1 MTQIKQTDTKM
12 IRAYGLFGK
21 EKFDEIEALL
31 VDLGERCAQCD
42 YEGEK
47 STQFKK
53 DCVEFANSFAIA
65 STDVMKAITAAINFD
80 AGFITNE
87 LGGSAV
93 DLEAPKEP
101 VVAPAIPPYGGKE
114 RINGDDIVLV
124 RDESL
129 SMLDKVSAAFTDNL
143 DEFIKLGKDGWIGT
157 EYDEARAKV
166 NKLTN
171 EAVGVCNETKTGLTN
186 RVNQQLQ
193 TLGLSIG

>member
-1 MTQIKQTDTKM
+1 MTQIKQTDTTM

-21 EKFDEIEALL
+21 EKFDAIESLL

-53 DCVEFANSFAIA
+53 DCVEFANGFAIA
-65 STDVMKAITAAINFD
+65 STD
-80 AGFITNE
+80 
-87 LGGSAV
+87 
-93 DLEAPKEP
+93 LEPPKEP

-124 RDESL
+124 RDESM
-129 SMLDKVSAAFTDNL
+129 SILDKVSAAFTDNL
-143 DEFIKLGKDGWIGT
+143 DEFTRLGKDGWIGT

-166 NKLTN
+166 VKLTDD
-171 EAVGVCNETKTGLTN
+171 AVGVCNETKTGLTN
-186 RVNQQLQ
+186 RVNTQLQ